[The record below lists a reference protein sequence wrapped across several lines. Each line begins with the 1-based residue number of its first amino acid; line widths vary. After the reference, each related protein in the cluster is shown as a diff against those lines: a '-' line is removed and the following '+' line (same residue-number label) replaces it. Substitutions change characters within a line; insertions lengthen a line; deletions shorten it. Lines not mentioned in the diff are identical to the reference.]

1 MTNSDNGWRGRTD
14 ARLDETER
22 RIGIV
27 EHHPATCPQIDIVK
41 DHEKR
46 LRTLEGWRWQV
57 VGAVIAV
64 QAIGSAVI
72 IETIRNMLK

>member
-1 MTNSDNGWRGRTD
+1 MTDSDNGWRGRTD

-27 EHHPATCPQIDIVK
+27 EQHPTTCAQIEVVK

-57 VGAVIAV
+57 IGAVIAV
-64 QAIGSAVI
+64 QAIGATVI
-72 IETIRNMLK
+72 IEAIRKMLK